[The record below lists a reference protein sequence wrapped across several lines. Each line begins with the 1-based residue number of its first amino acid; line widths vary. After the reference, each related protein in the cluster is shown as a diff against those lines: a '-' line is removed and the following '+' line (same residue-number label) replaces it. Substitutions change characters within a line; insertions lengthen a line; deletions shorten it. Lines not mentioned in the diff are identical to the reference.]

1 MKDHLKLLM
10 SNVFDVPIELVND
23 KMAQDNCS
31 QWDSLNQLL
40 LITAIEEEFSVTLND
55 DDVIVMNSFT
65 SIINILESKVQ
76 S

>member
-1 MKDHLKLLM
+1 M